1 MEREVMGLAEFASHG
16 RDPCNRLTPHSIPPR
31 RAAIRRP
38 QLLHRCTIAQAR
50 ACARTLAAELSH
62 AGLGSLHSV
71 TINFLHI
78 LKFALPLSVVVQ
90 WDSGF
95 KKKKR
100 LERSLPAS
108 KILPFR
114 GSQPAPISYKATV
127 SGGAP
132 AGFS

>member
-16 RDPCNRLTPHSIPPR
+16 RDPCNRLTPRSMPPR

-78 LKFALPLSVVVQ
+78 LKFAFTGGIPPA
-90 WDSGF
+90 W
-95 KKKKR
+95 R
-100 LERSLPAS
+100 RIPPAS
-108 KILPFR
+108 AEACRRACRPHHR
-114 GSQPAPISYKATV
+114 RHATDMPPA
-127 SGGAP
+127 
-132 AGFS
+132 